1 MTLGELEDIV
11 RATSPE
17 PAAQQLASLLRSW
30 KDDDTTVE
38 ALREQVERFIGNA
51 WIEREEHH
59 NAICAAWS
67 AFVGSTIASVK
78 GMTMNERLYLFGLE
92 RRFEEAP
99 DEQKSMLYAKVLAR
113 P

>member
-1 MTLGELEDIV
+1 MTLGELEEVV

-17 PAAQQLASLLRSW
+17 PVVQQLASLLRSW

-38 ALREQVERFIGNA
+38 ALRERVERFIGNT

-59 NAICAAWS
+59 NAIYAAWS
-67 AFVGSTIASVK
+67 TFVADTIASVK
-78 GMTMNERLYLFGLE
+78 GMAMNERLYLFGLE
-92 RRFEEAP
+92 RRFEEASA
-99 DEQKSMLYAKVLAR
+99 EQKSVLYAKVLAR